1 MPDATTSKLTEINV
15 APLTNEDIEG
25 VREVSLPHQQVK
37 FAGTADEFLAEDS
50 ETIHRHVIKRAGE
63 TVGFFKL
70 DTDYTS
76 QYDFC
81 PPKTLGLRM
90 FVVDARYQGQGL
102 GTGAVKALLKYL
114 PVAYRDFNWV
124 YLTVNCQN
132 PAAKAC
138 YQKGGFTDTGE
149 LYWGGAAGPQHIMYA
164 AIDADNKGKAQ

>member
-1 MPDATTSKLTEINV
+1 MSETTTSQLTKISV
-15 APLTNEDIEG
+15 APLTDADIDG
-25 VREVSLPHQQVK
+25 VRHVSLHDQQVK
-37 FAGTADEFLAEDS
+37 FAGTADEFLTETS
-50 ETIHRHVIKRAGE
+50 ETIHRHVIKRAGKI
-63 TVGFFKL
+63 VGFFKL
-70 DTDYTS
+70 DTDYAS

-81 PPKTLGLRM
+81 PPKMLGLRM

-114 PVAYRDFNWV
+114 PVDYRDFDWV
-124 YLTVNCQN
+124 YLTVNCRN